1 MAGLTQ
7 TAYYTRK
14 GIKYFALGLVL
25 FTVLKF
31 AWGMGLTWWKQ
42 QNPPPPP
49 APEVK
54 FGKLPQI
61 QFPAPQTNPS
71 SLSYH
76 LETIEG
82 IPPNLPTLG
91 RVYFMPEANPGVL
104 ALERA
109 KEKAKQLGF
118 GSEPQGLNETTY
130 RFQNAAASPTTLE
143 IDIISGN
150 FKLFYP
156 YSTDLDLL
164 TNKTLPT
171 DPQAIAEA
179 RSVLAKAGI
188 LTDDL
193 KEGRSEV
200 SYWRPEGG
208 NLVPAISFS
217 EADFV
222 RIDLFRADVDDLPI
236 LPPNPKRAN
245 IYFLFSG
252 SKQTEKRIVEAG
264 FIYNAIDRELSSTYP
279 LKTASQGWQELQAG
293 QGYIANLGRNENGKI
308 TIRKIYLAYFEE
320 GEGSAQKFLQ
330 PIFVFEGDGDFLAYA
345 AAVSPELTE

>member
-14 GIKYFALGLVL
+14 AIKYSAAGLVI
-25 FTVLKF
+25 FVVLKF
-31 AWGMGLTWWKQ
+31 AWGMGLAWWKQ

-49 APEVK
+49 APEEK
-54 FGKLPQI
+54 FGKLPAI
-61 QFPAPQTNPS
+61 QFPSSQTNPG

-118 GSEPQGLNETTY
+118 ESEPQGFDETTY
-130 RFQNAAASPTTLE
+130 RFQNAANLPATLE

-164 TNKTLPT
+164 ANKTLPT
-171 DPQAIAEA
+171 DTQAIAEA
-179 RSVLAKAGI
+179 RSFLAKADV

-193 KEGRSEV
+193 KEGKGEV
-200 SYWRPEGG
+200 SYWRLEGG
-208 NLVPAISFS
+208 NLVPAVSFS

-222 RIDLFRADVDDLPI
+222 RVDLFRTDVGDLPI
-236 LPPNPKRAN
+236 LPPNPRQAN

-252 SKQTEKRIVEAG
+252 AKQTEKRIAEVG

-279 LKTASQGWQELQAG
+279 LKTASQAWQELQAG
-293 QGYIANLGRNENGKI
+293 QGYIANLGRNENGKV

-320 GEGSAQKFLQ
+320 GKGSAQKFLQ